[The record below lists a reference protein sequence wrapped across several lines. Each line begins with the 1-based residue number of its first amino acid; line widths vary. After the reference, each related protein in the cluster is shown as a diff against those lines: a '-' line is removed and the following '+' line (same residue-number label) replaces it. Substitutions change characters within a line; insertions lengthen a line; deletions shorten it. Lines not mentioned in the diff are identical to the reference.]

1 MTNIRS
7 VYVDFGEGGVDGGGG
22 GGGWRTKCPKAG
34 KCDGE

>member
-7 VYVDFGEGGVDGGGG
+7 VYVDFGEGGVGG